1 MNPSSLCRLAV
12 AVLVMGLVGCGPSRM
27 ALKPSFWTE
36 TQQKVGVA
44 TLPPPKLGAY
54 RAGSQGLLDIA
65 INSAMAGSLE
75 AHLQTVDVSRFAA
88 VADEYVARLNERGLN
103 ARKLAQPVDLTRMKP
118 FTTGGSEKFAEKD
131 LRPLAEKE
139 QLDTLILLSLE
150 QCGTMRPYYG
160 FIPLGPPQALC
171 VARGEMVD
179 LKTNA
184 ILWRAIPEREQTL
197 LPVAGEWDQPPDFR
211 NVTASIQQSVNSA
224 QAFLLKDFFEAGK
237 AAPVAS
243 KARP

>member
-1 MNPSSLCRLAV
+1 
-12 AVLVMGLVGCGPSRM
+12 M

-36 TQQKVGVA
+36 TQHKVGVA

-54 RAGSQGLLDIA
+54 RAGGQGLLDMA
-65 INSAMAGSLE
+65 INNAMSGSLE

-150 QCGTMRPYYG
+150 QCGTMRPTMASS
-160 FIPLGPPQALC
+160 PWGPRRRSAWP
-171 VARGEMVD
+171 GERWS
-179 LKTNA
+179 T
-184 ILWRAIPEREQTL
+184 
-197 LPVAGEWDQPPDFR
+197 
-211 NVTASIQQSVNSA
+211 
-224 QAFLLKDFFEAGK
+224 
-237 AAPVAS
+237 
-243 KARP
+243 